1 MIRIWTG
8 VFWSP
13 AEEAPGASGSSAAP
27 VIDARPEWHGMLIPT
42 AAVVACTLA
51 VAAATGPLYA
61 LSERTAHDLLDRS
74 DYITEVSR
82 R

>member
-1 MIRIWTG
+1 MTTATA
-8 VFWSP
+8 VT
-13 AEEAPGASGSSAAP
+13 
-27 VIDARPEWHGMLIPT
+27 ARREWRGMLLPT
-42 AAVVACTLA
+42 AVVVACTLA
-51 VAAATGPLYA
+51 VAAAAGPLYA